1 MTELPPGPAT
11 TASITGTP
19 GVGGSSQDLL
29 VGWGD
34 LAGGDRVEVVRP
46 GLPVESGV
54 VDQVMSDGSVVWL
67 WMDDGRGRTML
78 LAGDGLCLRRMEPNI
93 RDLR

>member
-1 MTELPPGPAT
+1 VTELPPGPAT
-11 TASITGTP
+11 M
-19 GVGGSSQDLL
+19 GSSNSTPAVDGSSRDLL
-29 VGWGD
+29 GRWGD
-34 LAGGDRVEVVRP
+34 LAGGDRVEVVRA

-78 LAGDGLCLRRMEPNI
+78 LAGDGLCLRRTEPNI

>member
-1 MTELPPGPAT
+1 VTGLPPGSAT
-11 TASITGTP
+11 KGSSARTA
-19 GVGGSSQDLL
+19 GVDGSSQDLL
-29 VGWGD
+29 GRWDD
-34 LAGGDRVEVVRP
+34 LVGGDRVDVVRA

-78 LAGDGLCLRRMEPNI
+78 LAGDGLCLRRTEPNVPDD
-93 RDLR
+93 R